1 MNRKLYQRKKMKGW
15 RLAKNDSLTIL
26 WTAAN
31 AKDATNGD
39 ISKYTEA
46 FEEKKLFLLKEKKEL
61 QYIARN

>member
-1 MNRKLYQRKKMKGW
+1 MKEW
-15 RLAKNDSLTIL
+15 RLTKNDSLTIL

-31 AKDATNGD
+31 AKDETNGD

>member
-1 MNRKLYQRKKMKGW
+1 MNRKLYQRKKMKEW

-31 AKDATNGD
+31 TKDATNGE
-39 ISKYTEA
+39 ISKYTES